1 MNPETRTS
9 PTPPPAAGELDR
21 TVHEAVAALVF
32 ERSRSSNLL
41 GAPVALLLVWLLWGA
56 VPTGPLLTWL
66 LLKLGVTAWR
76 VVLMARYDRA
86 GTEGVARWRRPFLA
100 ALAADGAVFGL
111 LGSWLLPAGDP
122 VLEVVMVATL
132 LAIAALALVVLA
144 PSLTAS
150 LLITVPVLL
159 PGLLVQ
165 LSHGDKV
172 SLFLAAGMA
181 VFLGL
186 VVVEGRRASAH
197 AAAMLRLKFSADELA
212 AQRQA
217 ALAQA
222 ERSNAVKGRFLAT
235 MSHEMR
241 TPLHGILGLAAM
253 LQQDEAAPAAVRH
266 ERLRTLQQTGEHLL
280 ALIND
285 VLDYSRIESGHLTLR
300 RADFDL
306 HEALQACAAL
316 ARVQADDNGL
326 ALRLELDLPAP
337 CPVHGDEARLRQVVL
352 NLLGNA
358 VKFTPAGHV
367 RLSASG
373 PPGGPL
379 RLAVADTGPGV
390 PEEARERVFEAFEQL
405 DGSFA
410 RRHGG
415 TGLGLS
421 ISLELVRAMGGSL
434 ACRAAPEG
442 GALFELEL
450 PLPPAHAD
458 LAAARPAA
466 AGAASPGGL
475 PGRLRGRVLLAEDN
489 PVNAMVAM
497 AALQRL
503 GLVVHG
509 VDDGHAALAELQ
521 RHPEAHDLVLMDCQM
536 PGLDGF
542 EATRRL
548 RAWEQAEGRPRL
560 PVVALT
566 ANALEG
572 DRERSLDAGMD
583 EHLAKPYGL
592 AELHAV
598 LVRHLP
604 ATAADATAAP

>member
-1 MNPETRTS
+1 MTPETS
-9 PTPPPAAGELDR
+9 PTTPPPATGSALDR
-21 TVHEAVAALVF
+21 LVGNAVAELVF

-41 GAPVALLLVWLLWGA
+41 GVPVALLLVWLLWGS
-56 VPTGPLLTWL
+56 VPEGALLAWL
-66 LLKLGVTAWR
+66 VLKVGVTAWR
-76 VVLMARYDRA
+76 VAVMARYDRDGPA
-86 GTEGVARWRRPFLA
+86 QLPRWQRHFLV
-100 ALAADGAVFGL
+100 ALAADGVVFGL
-111 LGSWLLPAGDP
+111 LGTWLLPAQDP
-122 VLEVVMVATL
+122 VLEVVLVATL
-132 LAIAALALVVLA
+132 LGIAALALVVL
-144 PSLTAS
+144 SAS
-150 LLITVPVLL
+150 LQASLVLTVPVLL
-159 PGLLVQ
+159 PALVVQ
-165 LSHGDKV
+165 LLHADKV
-172 SLFLAAGMA
+172 SIYLAAGMA

-197 AAAMLRLKFSADELA
+197 TAAMLRLKFSADELA

-217 ALAQA
+217 ALAEA

-253 LQQDEAAPAAVRH
+253 LQQDEAAPPAVGR

-300 RADFDL
+300 PEDFDL

-316 ARVQADDNGL
+316 ARVQADDKGL
-326 ALRLELDLPAP
+326 ALRLALDLPTP

-367 RLSASG
+367 RLSAHG

-390 PEEARERVFEAFEQL
+390 PEAARERVFEAFEQL

-421 ISLELVRAMGGSL
+421 ISLELARAMGGTL
-434 ACRAAPEG
+434 GCAQAPEG
-442 GALFELEL
+442 GALFELVL
-450 PLPPAHAD
+450 PLPPAQARFSPR
-458 LAAARPAA
+458 RPAA
-466 AGAASPGGL
+466 IAPTEPA
-475 PGRLRGRVLLAEDN
+475 RLRGRVLLAEDN

-503 GLVVHG
+503 GLVVHA
-509 VDDGHAALAELQ
+509 VDDGDAALAELQ
-521 RHPEAHDLVLMDCQM
+521 RCPGAHDLVLMDCQM

-548 RAWEQAEGRPRL
+548 RAWEQAGERPRV

-572 DRERSLDAGMD
+572 DRERSLEAGMD
-583 EHLAKPYGL
+583 DHLAKPYGL
-592 AELHAV
+592 AELHTV
-598 LVRHLP
+598 LSRHLP
-604 ATAADATAAP
+604 AASG

>member
-1 MNPETRTS
+1 M
-9 PTPPPAAGELDR
+9 
-21 TVHEAVAALVF
+21 
-32 ERSRSSNLL
+32 
-41 GAPVALLLVWLLWGA
+41 
-56 VPTGPLLTWL
+56 TG
-66 LLKLGVTAWR
+66 WR
-76 VVLMARYDRA
+76 VLLMARYDRDGPA
-86 GTEGVARWRRPFLA
+86 QLQRWQRHFLV

-111 LGSWLLPAGDP
+111 LGTWLLPAQDP
-122 VLEVVMVATL
+122 VLEVVLVATL
-132 LAIAALALVVLA
+132 LGIAALALVVL
-144 PSLTAS
+144 SAS
-150 LLITVPVLL
+150 LQASLMLTVPALQPALV
-159 PGLLVQ
+159 VQ
-165 LSHGDKV
+165 LLHGDKV

-181 VFLGL
+181 VFLGM

-197 AAAMLRLKFSADELA
+197 TAAMLRLKFSADELA

-222 ERSNAVKGRFLAT
+222 ERSSAVKGRFLAT

-241 TPLHGILGLAAM
+241 TPLHGILGLATM
-253 LQQDEAAPAAVRH
+253 LEQDEGAPPAVRR
-266 ERLRTLQQTGEHLL
+266 ERLRTLRHTGEHLL

-285 VLDYSRIESGHLTLR
+285 VLDYSRIESGHLALR
-300 RADFDL
+300 DDDFDL

-316 ARVQADDNGL
+316 ARVQADDMGL

-367 RLSASG
+367 RLSARW
-373 PPGGPL
+373 PAGGPL
-379 RLAVADTGPGV
+379 QLAVADTGPGV
-390 PEEARERVFEAFEQL
+390 PEAARERVFEAFEQL

-434 ACRAAPEG
+434 GCGAAPEG
-442 GALFELEL
+442 GALFTLEL
-450 PLPPAHAD
+450 PLPPARAG
-458 LAAARPAA
+458 LAGPRPAA
-466 AGAASPGGL
+466 APGSPV
-475 PGRLRGRVLLAEDN
+475 GRLQGRVLLAEDN
-489 PVNAMVAM
+489 PVNAMVAV

-503 GLVVHG
+503 GLVVQA

-521 RHPEAHDLVLMDCQM
+521 QHPGAHDLVLMDCQM

-548 RAWEQAEGRPRL
+548 RAWERTEAHPHL

-572 DRERSLDAGMD
+572 DRERSLEAGMD
-583 EHLAKPYGL
+583 DHLAKPYGL
-592 AELHAV
+592 AELHTV
-598 LVRHLP
+598 LARHLP
-604 ATAADATAAP
+604 AAAG

>member
-1 MNPETRTS
+1 MTPETS
-9 PTPPPAAGELDR
+9 PPNRPAAAEALDR
-21 TVHEAVAALVF
+21 SVGHAVAALVF

-41 GAPVALLLVWLLWGA
+41 GVPVALLLVWLLWGSVGA
-56 VPTGPLLTWL
+56 GALLAWL
-66 LLKLGVTAWR
+66 LLKVIVTAWR
-76 VVLMARYDRA
+76 VLLTARYDRD
-86 GTEGVARWRRPFLA
+86 GTAQLPRWHRHFLV
-100 ALAADGAVFGL
+100 ALAADGTVFGL
-111 LGSWLLPAGDP
+111 LGTWLLPAQDP
-122 VLEVVMVATL
+122 VLEVVLVATL
-132 LAIAALALVVLA
+132 LGIAALALVVL
-144 PSLTAS
+144 SAS
-150 LLITVPVLL
+150 LQASLMLTVPVLL
-159 PGLLVQ
+159 PALVVQ
-165 LSHGDKV
+165 LLHGDKV

-197 AAAMLRLKFSADELA
+197 TAAMLRLKFSADELA

-241 TPLHGILGLAAM
+241 TPLHGILGLATM
-253 LQQDEAAPAAVRH
+253 LEQDEGAPPAVRR
-266 ERLRTLQQTGEHLL
+266 ERLRTLRHTGEHLL

-300 RADFDL
+300 HDDFDL

-326 ALRLELDLPAP
+326 ALRLELDLPTP

-358 VKFTPAGHV
+358 IKFTPTGHV
-367 RLSASG
+367 RLSARW
-373 PPGGPL
+373 PAGGPL
-379 RLAVADTGPGV
+379 QLAVADTGPGV
-390 PEEARERVFEAFEQL
+390 PEAARERVFEAFEQL

-434 ACRAAPEG
+434 GCGAAPEG
-442 GALFELEL
+442 GALFTLEL
-450 PLPPAHAD
+450 PLPPARAG
-458 LAAARPAA
+458 LGGPRPAA
-466 AGAASPGGL
+466 ASGSLG
-475 PGRLRGRVLLAEDN
+475 GRLRGRVLLAEDN
-489 PVNAMVAM
+489 PVNAMVAV

-503 GLVVHG
+503 GLVVQA

-521 RHPEAHDLVLMDCQM
+521 QHPGAHDLVLMDCQM

-548 RAWEQAEGRPRL
+548 RAWERAEARPRL
-560 PVVALT
+560 AVVALT

-572 DRERSLDAGMD
+572 DRERSLEAGMD
-583 EHLAKPYGL
+583 DHLAKPYGL
-592 AELHAV
+592 AELHTV
-598 LVRHLP
+598 LARHLP
-604 ATAADATAAP
+604 AAGG